1 MGNGVLMAAS
11 VPRSAVRR
19 LKADGPR
26 IVWLIQRDGQ
36 GPRVLK
42 QWPLT
47 PWRALKYLFGVS
59 APQRLVRGNGVL
71 HDIGIPVPKVLSRP
85 RIVADGGE
93 LRVDTELLFIPGR
106 DGWQVLRD
114 AADAGSLDSA
124 HMRKVAGSI
133 GDIITRL
140 IRHRLFHRD
149 LTIGNFVIDDAA
161 GVWIVDTDG
170 VRRMRNPVREIE
182 RMLGRLA
189 ARPIESRSILPGG
202 LYRLVLFKAT
212 RPLPREVRRALLR
225 DLHAQP
231 WVQELLRVSKAPH
244 G

>member
-1 MGNGVLMAAS
+1 MAES

-26 IVWLIQRDGQ
+26 IVWLIQRDGEA
-36 GPRVLK
+36 PTVLK

-47 PWRALKYLFGVS
+47 PWGALKYLFGVS

-71 HDIGIPVPKVLSRP
+71 HDIGIPVPKVVSGP

-93 LRVDTELLFIPGR
+93 LTVDTELLFIPGR
-106 DGWQVLRD
+106 DGWQVLSD
-114 AADAGSLDSA
+114 AADAGSLDSD
-124 HMRKVAGSI
+124 HMRKVVGSI
-133 GDIITRL
+133 GDIVTRL
-140 IRHRLFHRD
+140 IGHGIFHRD

-161 GVWIVDTDG
+161 RVWIVDTDG
-170 VRRMRNPVREIE
+170 VRPMRNPVRETE

-189 ARPIESRSILPGG
+189 ARPIESRNILPGG
-202 LYRLVLFKAT
+202 FYRLVLFRAT

-231 WVQELLRVSKAPH
+231 WVQELLRLGKAAH